1 MSEKADTSA
10 QPQRHPP
17 EKRRV
22 VLIDDDA
29 LFRESLEQNLVDAG
43 FLVTAFSDGPSALAA
58 IAGGQHPI
66 LVLLDWKMP
75 GMNGIE
81 VLRRLR
87 GISLHVPV
95 IFLTVLSEQIY
106 EEAALLG
113 GAVDFVEKSRSFAIL
128 LKRIELIVGGA
139 KKDTSVSGSA
149 GGKEPEELRVGFLT
163 LRLASHQ
170 CIWRDTNVPLTIS
183 EFQIVRALVERAG
196 KNVSYRDIY
205 DLVRGEGFAAGQGPQ
220 GFRQNVRTFIKRIRQ
235 KFRDADADFD
245 GIVNYPGF
253 GYRWRSH
260 DG

>member
-1 MSEKADTSA
+1 VAEKADKSGGTV
-10 QPQRHPP
+10 PKEGRH
-17 EKRRV
+17 V
-22 VLIDDDA
+22 VVVDDDD

-43 FLVTAFSDGPSALAA
+43 FRVTTFPDGPSALSAF
-58 IAGGQHPI
+58 AGDREPN

-75 GMNGIE
+75 AMNGIE

-87 GISLHVPV
+87 EISRDVPV

-139 KKDTSVSGSA
+139 KKASTVRRGTDGEDPDFL
-149 GGKEPEELRVGFLT
+149 GVGFLK
-163 LRLASHQ
+163 LRPASHR
-170 CIWRDTNVPLTIS
+170 CTWRDVEIPLTIS
-183 EFQIVRALVERAG
+183 EFQIAHAMARRAG
-196 KNVSYRDIY
+196 KNVSYREIY
-205 DLVRGEGFAAGQGPQ
+205 DLVRGEGFAAGQGPE

-235 KFRDADADFD
+235 KFRDADSDFD
-245 GIVNYPGF
+245 AIVNYPGF
-253 GYRWRSH
+253 GYRWRSD

>member
-1 MSEKADTSA
+1 VAEKTE
-10 QPQRHPP
+10 PRIKPEPP
-17 EKRRV
+17 EKRQV
-22 VLIDDDA
+22 VLVDDDA

-58 IAGGQHPI
+58 IAGGRHPT

-87 GISLHVPV
+87 DISPDVPV

-139 KKDTSVSGSA
+139 KKETSVSGGA
-149 GGKEPEELRVGFLT
+149 GGKEPEELRVGFLK
-163 LRLASHQ
+163 LRPASHR
-170 CIWRDTNVPLTIS
+170 CIWRDTDVPLTIN
-183 EFQIVRALVERAG
+183 EFQIVHAMARHAG
-196 KNVSYRDIY
+196 KNVSYREIY
-205 DLVRGEGFAAGQGPQ
+205 DLVRGEGFTAGQGPQ

-235 KFRDADADFD
+235 KFKDADADFD
-245 GIVNYPGF
+245 GIINYPGF
-253 GYRWRSH
+253 GYRWRSD